1 MKDLNERIS
10 NCSYTHVIEKAKELS
25 KNGLVSFG
33 PKLNRLEALGQEI
46 ERALE
51 LGVERTY
58 ENTLKPKEHHDI
70 EIENLDKTGKKPG
83 RCASKREFTEEKEKL
98 ERQVYTKARN
108 YGQYTQTHSR
118 INSASLRDQPQVAQ
132 VGSGVAANPDS
143 DCSSSL
149 SSHLHK
155 KHLNFKKAQ
164 NEKHPTIFEVQSPRI
179 MEYSQYR
186 SNDRAERELK
196 LLEIGPSKA
205 TKEHIKRVVTHEN

>member
-1 MKDLNERIS
+1 LKDLSERIS
-10 NCSYTHVIEKAKELS
+10 NSGCTHVIEKARDRA

-33 PKLNRLEALGQEI
+33 PNLRGLDALGQEI

-51 LGVERTY
+51 LGVERNY
-58 ENTLKPKEHHDI
+58 DNTLKQKGKHDI
-70 EIENLDKTGKKPG
+70 EIENLDKTAKKPA

-98 ERQVYTKARN
+98 ERQVYTKSKN
-108 YGQYTQTHSR
+108 HGQYTQAHSR

-132 VGSGVAANPDS
+132 VGSGVAADPDS
-143 DCSSSL
+143 ECSSSL

-155 KHLNFKKAQ
+155 KHLNYKKAQ
-164 NEKHPTIFEVQSPRI
+164 HERHPTIFEVQSPRI

-196 LLEIGPSKA
+196 LFEIGSSKA
-205 TKEHIKRVVTHEN
+205 TKDHLKRVITHEN